1 MMKDLQQF
9 TKLYMAQ
16 WNEIDDE
23 RRRAI
28 VDEIWA
34 DEADDYLPTQPKPY
48 HGLDEINSRVSS
60 TNKKWVLEGSHSFRA
75 TGVPTV
81 NHDSLRITWDMLDA
95 EGNVKSSGFDFLI
108 LSEADKIMRAY
119 QFVGK

>member
-1 MMKDLQQF
+1 MKNLQEF

-16 WNEIDDE
+16 WNEIDEE

-28 VDEIWA
+28 ISEIWA
-34 DEADDYLPTQPKPY
+34 TEADDYLPTQPKPY
-48 HGLDEINSRVSS
+48 HGLDEINGRVSS
-60 TNKKWVLEGSHSFRA
+60 TNKKWVQEGGHSFKA
-75 TGVPTV
+75 TGTPTV

-95 EGNVKSSGFDFLI
+95 EGTVKASGFDFLI
-108 LSEADKIMRAY
+108 LNEDDKIIRAY